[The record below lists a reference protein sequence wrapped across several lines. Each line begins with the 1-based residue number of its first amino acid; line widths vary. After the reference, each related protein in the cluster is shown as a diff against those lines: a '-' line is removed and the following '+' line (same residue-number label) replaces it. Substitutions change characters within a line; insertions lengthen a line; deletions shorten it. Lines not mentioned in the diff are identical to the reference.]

1 MAARLARSTRGVSHG
16 GGSDVSGPE
25 VASHGWKTRGSHGG
39 HLKPGVNS
47 DSVQSAK
54 PSFQRR
60 LPWASSV
67 DGAGSVST
75 ADASNSDAA
84 PDTPAGMCKGAV
96 VCNPRATPA
105 FSRAQLDAKAAV
117 EWPSL
122 ASPEH
127 GSRASPGA
135 HDDVSAAPVAHADLS
150 SMHTGAGIFVLTELG
165 WLAGLDSSNRWQ
177 DFGGNRS
184 GSESPWDTATREFEE
199 ETGSD
204 ASYLVSLAS
213 PYRVVKDNHV
223 YVIHIAK
230 LLSGAPP
237 HRPTDEIL
245 KYRHFVGFTS
255 NFKGELVA
263 PEIAHRRVLDPGF
276 LALAAATYASLR
288 MANLRCRTTRPLP
301 LPAHTT
307 RRSLKWDNG
316 HCSGDTGT
324 SHRQAELTRDDCMV
338 IDPEPTKVDPF
349 RRPRRPTEPQLPS
362 GSSNES
368 DASGLG
374 PANRTSCALQHAIS
388 DAIASVALAQRDDR
402 GDIRSCDDT
411 CGDAPQGT

>member
-1 MAARLARSTRGVSHG
+1 MVENSALPMEAVTRLELIGTRSSLPSRPSSGNDLSPQASMAPHSTQLPTPPTPMPHQARQQA
-16 GGSDVSGPE
+16 
-25 VASHGWKTRGSHGG
+25 
-39 HLKPGVNS
+39 
-47 DSVQSAK
+47 
-54 PSFQRR
+54 
-60 LPWASSV
+60 
-67 DGAGSVST
+67 
-75 ADASNSDAA
+75 
-84 PDTPAGMCKGAV
+84 
-96 VCNPRATPA
+96 
-105 FSRAQLDAKAAV
+105 DAKAAV

-122 ASPEH
+122 ASAEH

-213 PYRVVKDNHV
+213 PYRVIKDNHV
-223 YVIHIAK
+223 YVIHVAK
-230 LLSGAPP
+230 LLPGAPP

-288 MANLRCRTTRPLP
+288 MATLRGRATRPLP

-316 HCSGDTGT
+316 QCSGDTGT
-324 SHRQAELTRDDCMV
+324 SHRQADLTRDDCMV

-411 CGDAPQGT
+411 CGDAPQGTQDP